1 MYVHAHVGVVVHVV
15 QWVCLHVCMP
25 RSNIPVPTIKWCG
38 RVMHWGDADLKM
50 SLESVKLKCYDLG

>member
-25 RSNIPVPTIKWCG
+25 RSIGAITATASTQFNIFACISVYYAC
-38 RVMHWGDADLKM
+38 LKYAN
-50 SLESVKLKCYDLG
+50 K